1 MEEALEKIRDFAD
14 KAHGSQLRKYTP
26 ERYIV
31 HPVRVMEICLSYTKN
46 VSVLAAAL
54 LHDVLEDTSVKEE
67 EMLSFLAGI
76 LGHDEGVKTVKLVVE
91 LTDIYTK
98 QNYPKWN
105 RKKRK
110 SKESQR
116 IEASSAEAQ
125 TIKYADIIDN
135 CKEIVEYDPEFAWVF
150 IKECKGLLMKMLK
163 GDADLYKLA
172 VSTVKD
178 CIARL
183 ESQDR

>member
-1 MEEALEKIRDFAD
+1 MEDALEKIREFAD

-31 HPVRVMEICLSYTKN
+31 HPVRVMEMCRSYTQN
-46 VSVLAAAL
+46 VSILAAAL

-76 LGHDEGVKTVKLVVE
+76 LEHNEAVKTVKLVVE

-110 SKESQR
+110 LKESQR
-116 IEASSAEAQ
+116 IEATSGEAQ

-135 CKEIVEYDPEFAWVF
+135 CKEIVEHDPEFAWVF
-150 IKECKGLLMKMLK
+150 IKECKRLLMKMPK
-163 GDADLYKLA
+163 GDSVLYKIA
-172 VSTVKD
+172 VNTVDD

-183 ESQDR
+183 KS